1 MQSREINNTE
11 VKATPDLA
19 KEKKQ
24 LTVTFFVGGQQVES
38 LTDLQSEKMA
48 SRLSK
53 TMSNYYSLHTSEYGK
68 IRS

>member
-19 KEKKQ
+19 KDKKQ
-24 LTVTFFVGGQQVES
+24 LTVTFFIGNKQVDE
-38 LTDLQSEKMA
+38 LTTEQSEKMA
-48 SRLSK
+48 SRLTK

>member
-38 LTDLQSEKMA
+38 LTDLQKGKMA